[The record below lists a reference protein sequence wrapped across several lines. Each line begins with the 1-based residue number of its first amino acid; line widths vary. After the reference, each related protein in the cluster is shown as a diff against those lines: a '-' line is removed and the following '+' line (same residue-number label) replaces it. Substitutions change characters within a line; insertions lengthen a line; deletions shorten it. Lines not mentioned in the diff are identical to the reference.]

1 MFSVSRFFLIRCQN
15 GYVQLIEKSL
25 MRDSNFGKVI
35 FGISDKVFVELQKQ
49 EAKYWRDK
57 FEDYEQSRRESLII
71 DTVYIWGT
79 PLVVESL
86 N

>member
-15 GYVQLIEKSL
+15 RYVQLIEKSL

-57 FEDYEQSRRESLII
+57 FEDYEQGRRESLII
-71 DTVYIWGT
+71 DPVYIWGT
-79 PLVVESL
+79 PLVVES
-86 N
+86 

>member
-1 MFSVSRFFLIRCQN
+1 
-15 GYVQLIEKSL
+15 

-49 EAKYWRDK
+49 EVKYWRDK
-57 FEDYEQSRRESLII
+57 FEDYEQGRRESLII
-71 DTVYIWGT
+71 DPVYIWGT

>member
-35 FGISDKVFVELQKQ
+35 CGISDKVFVELQKQ

-57 FEDYEQSRRESLII
+57 FEDYEQGRRESLII
-71 DTVYIWGT
+71 DPVYIWGT
-79 PLVVESL
+79 PLRHC
-86 N
+86 